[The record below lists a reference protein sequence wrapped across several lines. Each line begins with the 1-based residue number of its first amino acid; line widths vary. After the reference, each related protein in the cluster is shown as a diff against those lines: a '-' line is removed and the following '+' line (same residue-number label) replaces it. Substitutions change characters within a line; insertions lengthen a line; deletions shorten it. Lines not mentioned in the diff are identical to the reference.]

1 VNEFYYLL
9 EKRPIM
15 DTKTLKIE
23 LTRLI
28 LETDNHDLLIRI
40 LKDLKKEKTD
50 FWLDLSDDQ
59 KAEVE
64 ISRKQVENGETE
76 DWESIIK
83 RVS

>member
-1 VNEFYYLL
+1 
-9 EKRPIM
+9 M

-28 LETDNHDLLIRI
+28 LETENPEVLNRVFN
-40 LKDLKKEKTD
+40 DLKKERTD
-50 FWLDLSDDQ
+50 FWQDLSDDQ

-64 ISRKQVENGETE
+64 ISRKQVKNGETE
-76 DWESIIK
+76 DWDSIIK

>member
-1 VNEFYYLL
+1 
-9 EKRPIM
+9 M

-28 LETDNHDLLIRI
+28 LETENPDLLNRI
-40 LKDLKKEKTD
+40 LKDLKKEGTD

-64 ISRKQVENGETE
+64 ISRKQVKNGETE
-76 DWESIIK
+76 DWDSIIK

>member
-1 VNEFYYLL
+1 
-9 EKRPIM
+9 M

-28 LETDNHDLLIRI
+28 LEIENPELLNRVFN
-40 LKDLKKEKTD
+40 DLKKERTD
-50 FWLDLSDDQ
+50 FWQDLSDDQ

-64 ISRKQVENGETE
+64 ISRKQVKNGEIE
-76 DWESIIK
+76 DWDSIIK

>member
-1 VNEFYYLL
+1 
-9 EKRPIM
+9 M

-28 LETDNHDLLIRI
+28 LETENPDLLNRI
-40 LKDLKKEKTD
+40 LKDLQKEKTD
-50 FWLDLSDDQ
+50 FWLRLSDDQ

-64 ISRKQVENGETE
+64 ISRKQVKNGETE